1 MRSQHWGIP
10 VGHGNTPP
18 LSCSKKHEDTPCYF
32 CEMVNE
38 YYNSGDPRQN
48 ELARKS
54 KASVSVIANVIDVK
68 DPLND
73 DGTPKVLIWQFSWKL
88 FQEVRSY
95 FRDPDYGD
103 LTHPETGRNFK
114 ITASVVSS
122 QGARQWTR
130 YDLQIGAKPTELDV
144 PAALDHL
151 YDLDNTFPVKVYT
164 YDEQKMIFDGT
175 WDPRTGSKSL
185 PSSAASVAPKL
196 DGPEPELPSA
206 AATESPKDDEFET
219 SKDDEFETA
228 PDDAWEDVLS
238 EDSGKQDDLKKKL
251 DALKAAARASQ

>member
-1 MRSQHWGIP
+1 
-10 VGHGNTPP
+10 
-18 LSCSKKHEDTPCYF
+18 
-32 CEMVNE
+32 
-38 YYNSGDPRQN
+38 
-48 ELARKS
+48 
-54 KASVSVIANVIDVK
+54 
-68 DPLND
+68 
-73 DGTPKVLIWQFSWKL
+73 VLIWQFSWKL

-130 YDLQIGAKPTELDV
+130 YDLQIGAKPTGLDD

-151 YDLDNTFPVKVYT
+151 YDLDTTFPVKVYT

-175 WDPRTGSKSL
+175 WDPRSGSKSL
-185 PSSAASVAPKL
+185 PSSAASIAPKL
-196 DGPEPELPSA
+196 DSPNPSPVA
-206 AATESPKDDEFET
+206 KATETDDA
-219 SKDDEFETA
+219 DEFETA
-228 PDDAWEDVLS
+228 SDDADEFETASDDDEWGDVLADDS
-238 EDSGKQDDLKKKL
+238 EKKNDMKKKL